1 MNLYSLR
8 IAALA
13 LAAALLLPSAACR
26 RRSTAEREMMN
37 RLAGTWTWKQ
47 PKTGRAAVIELTLT
61 ARGTYE
67 QKDYLEI
74 GGIRKL
80 LWIRANPVDSV
91 PEPDTPEE
99 IAKLKRERYEPSVVT
114 GRYKLALDRTPPVII
129 FESDKVTSMDK
140 TVGRTQK
147 EHPFTL
153 ESDNRLTLGGRTYQR

>member
-1 MNLYSLR
+1 MVLIPAIL
-8 IAALA
+8 I
-13 LAAALLLPSAACR
+13 PSAGCR

-47 PKTGRAAVIELTLT
+47 PKTGRATVIELTLT

-91 PEPDTPEE
+91 PEPDTAEE
-99 IAKLKRERYEPSVVT
+99 IARLKRERYEPSVVT
-114 GRYKLALDRTPPVII
+114 GRYMLALDRTPQVII
-129 FESDKVTSMDK
+129 FESDKVTAVDK
-140 TVGRTQK
+140 TVGRTRK

-153 ESDNRLTLGGRTYQR
+153 ESDKRLTIGGRTYQR